1 METDRLRGAKLLR
14 RRIRKSKWRNGRRT
28 GKWRRVTTL
37 ILASILA
44 RSRQERELGRGS
56 LWETTGTGTRQYH
69 LQPKLCWTELC
80 CLVLGVSG
88 GKGSGNHISDDVA
101 DQLSRLLVAVR
112 LGTPW
117 RKKPE
122 TKKAACLTESCQ
134 KFWCRVEHL
143 SAKRRSHA
151 ISYSRHRLCLILS
164 RSICLLIWSN
174 LAWPGQLLDPLLLT
188 ESTNELARFKYSF
201 QLSRDQ
207 RCSALDAADPYKCGA
222 TDCMIYICERL
233 PRSLACPLTPFVH
246 WALAIWVIIMMVA
259 AVVNTLIQKYLLL
272 LLMTTEGSQLVE
284 RAGMISTSSSWAG
297 MVAAEEWVSM
307 MAFTTPRY

>member
-1 METDRLRGAKLLR
+1 MSMCVCVFRYTNTRFVFSVWRLRHKRSRGRDCLPQCLITIVNCSLLVLTARLLPGIAVASAALALPFGCSRKRLCSGSSRGRGLEKRLEIFVETDRLRGAKLLR
-14 RRIRKSKWRNGRRT
+14 RRIRKSKWRNSRRT
-28 GKWRRVTTL
+28 GKWRRGTTL

-56 LWETTGTGTRQYH
+56 FWETTGTGTRQYH

-88 GKGSGNHISDDVA
+88 GKGSGNRISDDVA

-117 RKKPE
+117 RKRSE

-134 KFWCRVEHL
+134 KFWCRVGHL
-143 SAKRRSHA
+143 LAKRRSHA

-174 LAWPGQLLDPLLLT
+174 LAWSAARATLSNWIDEWACKVQIFFPA
-188 ESTNELARFKYSF
+188 LARPAMFRARCCR
-201 QLSRDQ
+201 SR
-207 RCSALDAADPYKCGA
+207 
-222 TDCMIYICERL
+222 
-233 PRSLACPLTPFVH
+233 
-246 WALAIWVIIMMVA
+246 
-259 AVVNTLIQKYLLL
+259 
-272 LLMTTEGSQLVE
+272 
-284 RAGMISTSSSWAG
+284 
-297 MVAAEEWVSM
+297 
-307 MAFTTPRY
+307 